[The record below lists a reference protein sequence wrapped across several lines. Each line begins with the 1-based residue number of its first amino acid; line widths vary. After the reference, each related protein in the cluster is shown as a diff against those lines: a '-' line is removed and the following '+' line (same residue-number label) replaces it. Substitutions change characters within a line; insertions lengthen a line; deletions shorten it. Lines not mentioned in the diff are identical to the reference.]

1 MVSIPGSA
9 RTLKAHSRRWP
20 IALLCLLGLFWS
32 PVLARP
38 EEGVGSDVTATRLGV
53 AQLPDVLLEWGPAE
67 AAYLSGTDTDN
78 GPSSEDDVVLRFSQR
93 YRMAKDHE
101 VSILAFFDP
110 DSLIIRGFV
119 VRFARPVAA
128 SEAMARF
135 GPAEREIRQDLV
147 LINDELEGRL
157 RGCHSPHGRFRFLLY
172 SSLGL
177 IVELDEGG
185 EIAALRF
192 SEAILRGRE
201 SYPDCPAQD

>member
-1 MVSIPGSA
+1 MVATPAPEHASA
-9 RTLKAHSRRWP
+9 LRSWRWSTV
-20 IALLCLLGLFWS
+20 LLCLLGLVGS
-32 PVLARP
+32 PAIARP
-38 EEGVGSDVTATRLGV
+38 YETHRSEGVTTRLG
-53 AQLPDVLLEWGPAE
+53 AARLPDVLLEWGPAE
-67 AAYLSGTDTDN
+67 AAYLSGADTDD
-78 GPSSEDDVVLRFSQR
+78 GSSSEDDVVLRFSQR

-101 VSILAFFDP
+101 ASILAFFDP